1 MLRTKD
7 LFEKTCTKCGKV
19 FRTDKERA
27 YVCPTC
33 QKENK
38 RQQEKSVRSEIRER
52 ENYLKKQV
60 QKQAPT
66 DLPLDVIKSARIVD
80 KYNREHGTN
89 YTYGQFVLALKN
101 GKIKI

>member
-1 MLRTKD
+1 MLKSKD

-19 FRTDKERA
+19 FKTDKAGA

-38 RQQEKSVRSEIRER
+38 RQYEKSIRSEIRER
-52 ENYLKKQV
+52 EKRIKKQV
-60 QKQAPT
+60 PT
-66 DLPLDVIKSARIVD
+66 DLPVDVIKSAKVIE

-89 YTYGQFVLALKN
+89 YSYGKFVEAVKN